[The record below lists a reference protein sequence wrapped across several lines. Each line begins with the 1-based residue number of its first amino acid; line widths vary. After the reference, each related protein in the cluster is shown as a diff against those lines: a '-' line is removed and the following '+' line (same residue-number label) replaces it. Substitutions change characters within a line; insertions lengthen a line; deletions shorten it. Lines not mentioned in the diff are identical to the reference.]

1 MSTHSPSLTSTVF
14 PQLPRRSRTAFRVA
28 VIGLVVL
35 LTVAAATR
43 WQAPLI
49 GLVSVG
55 MPLLF
60 VAYLYE
66 TNAVD
71 EVSRSVLLITATL
84 SVALGVGWALGTDA
98 AVARTDDDA
107 LGIPVSA
114 VRLLVTGLAIPLGFV
129 ILLLA
134 PVVLARLR
142 WSGVR
147 QSFDGFAIGSLA
159 AYCFTAAGTLTRLA
173 PQFASGPVADEDRSA
188 VGLVVAAVIQGLAIP
203 LVAAAVSGAVGATL
217 WCTQHTDTGR
227 TYRWY
232 SPSSPTPSVVGGVL
246 LFLGLGVIDL
256 GAPSR
261 YVQLGLY
268 AVTAVLALIALR
280 LVLKAT
286 ALVDTPDDD
295 ASPRTSRSTPPAR
308 LLLVLGAA
316 SAVVVAGSVGL
327 SVWLTPPKP
336 NYVCPPDCERPPISK
351 PVATNPQFTPDTGE
365 FTVSYPGEGTAYQAT
380 LEPNGVVAELL
391 VGDGGTLRLFGEPA
405 AGRTPK
411 QIADE
416 LVQST
421 YPDATADYELPNAL
435 VGYQLGYGVVADSYP
450 ADSIGDDDRLRIL
463 VMVAVKNDFALVAAA
478 AGPYH
483 EFSPDFGSGH
493 PSGTNFFLALDMAK
507 YVNSFSWRGDPPR

>member
-1 MSTHSPSLTSTVF
+1 MSTDGPSLTSTVF
-14 PQLPRRSRTAFRVA
+14 PRLPRRSRTGFRVA
-28 VIGLVVL
+28 LIGLVVL
-35 LTVAAATR
+35 LIVVAAMR

-60 VAYLYE
+60 LAYLYE
-66 TNAVD
+66 SNAVD
-71 EVSRSVLLITATL
+71 EVPRSVLLVTAAL

-142 WSGVR
+142 RSGVR
-147 QSFDGFAIGSLA
+147 ESFAGFAIGSLA

-188 VGLVVAAVIQGLAIP
+188 AGLVVAAVIQGLAIP
-203 LVAAAVSGAVGATL
+203 LVAAAVAGAVGATL
-217 WCTQHTDTGR
+217 WCTQRTDADR

-232 SPSSPTPSVVGGVL
+232 SPSSPTPSIVGGVL

-268 AVTAVLALIALR
+268 ALTAALALFALR
-280 LVLKAT
+280 FVLKAT
-286 ALVDTPDDD
+286 ALAETPDDT
-295 ASPRTSRSTPPAR
+295 SPRTSRSTPTAR

-316 SAVVVAGSVGL
+316 SAVVVAVSVGL
-327 SVWLTPPKP
+327 SLWLTPPRP
-336 NYVCPPDCERPPISK
+336 NYVCPPDCGRPPISK
-351 PVATNPQFTPDTGE
+351 PVATNPKFTPDTGE
-365 FTVSYPGEGTAYQAT
+365 FSVSYPGEGTAYQT
-380 LEPNGVVAELL
+380 TFEPNGVVADLL

-405 AGRTPK
+405 AGRTPR
-411 QIADE
+411 QLADD

-421 YPDATADYELPNAL
+421 YPDATTDYEIPNAL
-435 VGYQLGYGVVADSYP
+435 VGYQLGYGEVADFYP

-463 VMVAVKNDFALVAAA
+463 VMVAVKNDFALVAAG

-493 PSGTNFFLALDMAK
+493 PSGANFFLALDMAK
-507 YVNSFSWRGDPPR
+507 YVNSFTWRGDPPR

>member
-1 MSTHSPSLTSTVF
+1 M
-14 PQLPRRSRTAFRVA
+14 A

-35 LTVAAATR
+35 ITVAAAMR
-43 WQAPLI
+43 WQAPLV
-49 GLVSVG
+49 GLVSLG

-60 VAYLYE
+60 LAYLYE
-66 TNAVD
+66 SNAVD
-71 EVSRSVLLITATL
+71 EVSRSVLLVTATL
-84 SVALGVGWALGTDA
+84 SVGLGVGWALGTDA
-98 AVARTDDDA
+98 AVARADDAA
-107 LGIPVSA
+107 LGIPVSP

-129 ILLLA
+129 ILMLA

-142 WSGVR
+142 RASGVR
-147 QSFDGFAIGSLA
+147 ESFDGFTIGSLA
-159 AYCFTAAGTLTRLA
+159 GYCFTAAGTLTRLA
-173 PQFASGPVADEDRSA
+173 PQFAGGTVADDDRSA
-188 VGLVVAAVIQGLAIP
+188 AGLVVAAVIQGLAIP
-203 LVAAAVSGAVGATL
+203 LVAAAVAGAVGATL
-217 WCTQHTDTGR
+217 WCTQRTDTGR

-268 AVTAVLALIALR
+268 ALTAVLALFALR
-280 LVLKAT
+280 IVLKAT
-286 ALVDTPDDD
+286 ALADTPDDA
-295 ASPRTSRSTPPAR
+295 ASRTSRSTPPAR
-308 LLLVLGAA
+308 LLLILGGV
-316 SAVVVAGSVGL
+316 SAVVVAVAVGL
-327 SVWLTPPKP
+327 SLWLTPPKP
-336 NYVCPPDCERPPISK
+336 NYVCPPDCGRPPISK
-351 PVATNPQFTPDTGE
+351 PVATYPRFTPDTGE
-365 FTVSYPGEGTAYQAT
+365 FSVAYPGEGTSYEAT
-380 LEPNGVVAELL
+380 FEPNGVVAELL

-405 AGRTPK
+405 AGRTPR
-411 QIADE
+411 QIADD

-421 YPDATADYELPNAL
+421 YPDATTDYELPNAL
-435 VGYQLGYGVVADSYP
+435 VGYQLGYGVVADFYP